1 MTSDKA
7 VEGAGLSAPVSRR
20 AVLGGLSLLPL
31 AAAIPAVLPPAS
43 ADAPYRFL
51 TPHQAAVLDAATRRL
66 IPGPEDDPFERGH
79 PGAHEANVVRYLDT
93 MLGAFSFSPPEVHAG
108 GPWSNR
114 AGGTEDFMAE
124 FVPLDRAQT
133 YAWQERIANLQGQY
147 TDGIALLDQ
156 LAGGDFTTVSKA
168 RQDSI
173 LGQGQALSFTQL
185 LFDHT
190 IEGMY
195 AVPEYGGNANLAGWR
210 DIYWPGDVQPRGY
223 TNAEVEAAQFDPIG
237 IPPNGAIAMLL
248 SGGWAQAVAK
258 MGGKGGVNAGH

>member
-1 MTSDKA
+1 MASDET
-7 VEGAGLSAPVSRR
+7 VCGSGLSAPMLRR
-20 AVLGGLSLLPL
+20 TVLGGLSLLPL
-31 AAAIPAVLPPAS
+31 AALIGGVPPAAS
-43 ADAPYRFL
+43 GDPAYRFL

-66 IPGPEDDPFERGH
+66 VPGPEDSVFERGH
-79 PGAHEANVVRYLDT
+79 PGAHEADVVRYLDT
-93 MLGAFSFSPPEVHAG
+93 MLAAFSFSPPEVHAG

-133 YAWQERIANLQGQY
+133 YAWQQRIATLQSQY
-147 TDGIALLDQ
+147 TTGIALLDQ
-156 LAGGDFTTVSKA
+156 LAGGDFTTISKTS
-168 RQDSI
+168 QDNI
-173 LGQGQALSFTQL
+173 LAAGQAVSFTQL

-195 AVPEYGGNANLAGWR
+195 AVPEYGGNANLVGWR

-237 IPPNGAIAMLL
+237 IPPNGVIAMLL
-248 SGGWAQAVAK
+248 AGGWAQAIAK